1 MPVQTQMQ
9 VRRGTASSWTSTNPT
24 LAAGEL
30 GFETDT
36 GKFKIGTG
44 ASTWTALPY
53 AGGGQNTLTT
63 YQYTATASQTTFS
76 GADINS
82 NTLSYT
88 AGAVQ
93 VYLNGALLQNT
104 VDYAAST
111 GTSVVLTAGA
121 GLGDSLTILSL
132 GSFTVSTDI
141 PKSTLA
147 AKGSIVA
154 ASGAATPA
162 NLSVGANDTV
172 LTADS
177 TAATG
182 LKWAAPGGAGKGYT
196 LINTGGTALT
206 GATSIT
212 VSSLGSYES
221 YIIYCNASS
230 ANASSNVSF
239 RLNSDSG
246 AKYISRG
253 VAISNPAT
261 YTSAF
266 LNNVEQ
272 DGGTEYTIGNTAT
285 STATGYLTIG
295 IRVEGAKSTSAKG
308 VQVSAG
314 FWEGSARTGQITTV
328 STGLYTGTSAITSFT
343 ILSSSGNFDQ
353 GTLFIYGSSN

>member
-44 ASTWTALPY
+44 SSTWTALPY

-63 YQYTATASQTTFS
+63 YQYTATAGQTTFS

-141 PKSTLA
+141 PKSTLT
-147 AKGSIVA
+147 AKGSIIA

-162 NLSVGANDTV
+162 NLSVGANNTV

-177 TAATG
+177 SEATG
-182 LKWAAPGGAGKGYT
+182 LKWAAGAGLTFIASASPSAVSSQSFNNCFSATYQNYLIVMNLLNSAGEDPLLYRMRSSGTDASGSDYDYIQEFVYSTSQLVASTNNATSARASIVAASVQSAIVININRPFDAAPT
-196 LINTGGTALT
+196 LLLSNASWYNGNDAMRKIGVGAVHNVSTSYDGITFLTTGGTM
-206 GATSIT
+206 
-212 VSSLGSYES
+212 
-221 YIIYCNASS
+221 
-230 ANASSNVSF
+230 
-239 RLNSDSG
+239 
-246 AKYISRG
+246 
-253 VAISNPAT
+253 
-261 YTSAF
+261 
-266 LNNVEQ
+266 
-272 DGGTEYTIGNTAT
+272 
-285 STATGYLTIG
+285 
-295 IRVEGAKSTSAKG
+295 
-308 VQVSAG
+308 
-314 FWEGSARTGQITTV
+314 
-328 STGLYTGTSAITSFT
+328 TGTIR
-343 ILSSSGNFDQ
+343 
-353 GTLFIYGSSN
+353 IYGYSNS

>member
-44 ASTWTALPY
+44 SSTWTALPY

-63 YQYTATASQTTFS
+63 YQYTATAGQTTFS

-141 PKSTLA
+141 PKSTLT
-147 AKGSIVA
+147 AKGSIIA

-177 TAATG
+177 STATG
-182 LKWAAPGGAGKGYT
+182 LKWATPAAGGMTLLSTTTLSGASTTISSIDQGYVDLVVFVFGVTNATDAGRFKCLPNASGSITTTFQNADTTTVTTQINEFIWLTSTNYNASRTSADNFRTVTISNYSSTTARKGVTVAGGYVKDGGGNYPIFGSGY
-196 LINTGGTALT
+196 INT
-206 GATSIT
+206 
-212 VSSLGSYES
+212 
-221 YIIYCNASS
+221 N
-230 ANASSNVSF
+230 
-239 RLNSDSG
+239 
-246 AKYISRG
+246 
-253 VAISNPAT
+253 
-261 YTSAF
+261 
-266 LNNVEQ
+266 
-272 DGGTEYTIGNTAT
+272 
-285 STATGYLTIG
+285 
-295 IRVEGAKSTSAKG
+295 
-308 VQVSAG
+308 
-314 FWEGSARTGQITTV
+314 
-328 STGLYTGTSAITSFT
+328 SAITSLVFSVT
-343 ILSSSGNFDQ
+343 DTGGNFST
-353 GTLFIYGSSN
+353 GTVLVYGVK